1 MKLLFKF
8 NLILVAV
15 FLVAGSLIAWI
26 SWGYLRG
33 QAKREVADQARL
45 MLAMTEAV
53 RDYTSND
60 VGPKLEK
67 LPEHRSGFIAET
79 VPAFSAVT
87 VFRAVRK
94 FYPDYHYREPALAP
108 TNMKDLPADWERDK
122 IQKLRNNPNLPDD
135 VFERPTMDGLS
146 LTIVTPTRCE
156 KACLECHS
164 IPSRAPRGLIN
175 TYGRDN
181 GFGWQEGK
189 VVAARIIS
197 VPMSVPL
204 HRAHAAFNELLIF
217 LGISMLVT
225 IAALDAGVYLFVIRP
240 LKLVSATADRVSRG
254 DKNVPPV
261 SLQGNDEIASVAASF
276 NRMQV
281 SLAKALRM
289 IDEG

>member
-1 MKLLFKF
+1 MRLLFKF

-15 FLVAGSLIAWI
+15 FLVAGTLIAWAAYD
-26 SWGYLRG
+26 YLAD
-33 QAKREVADQARL
+33 QARQEVVDQARL

-67 LPEHRSGFIAET
+67 HRVSFLPEI
-79 VPAFSAVT
+79 VPAFSAKE
-87 VFRAVRK
+87 VFSTVRK
-94 FYPDYHYREPALAP
+94 SYPYADYSYREPALAP
-108 TNMKDLPADWERDK
+108 TNPQDHAEDWENEVIRKFQD
-122 IQKLRNNPNLPDD
+122 NPNLTELRNDRD
-135 VFERPTMDGLS
+135 TAIGRTLWIARPTK
-146 LTIVTPTRCE
+146 CE
-156 KACLECHS
+156 EACLLCHS
-164 IPSRAPRGLIN
+164 TPNNAPPSLIAK
-175 TYGRDN
+175 YGRDR
-181 GFGWQEGK
+181 GFGWEPGK

-197 VPMSVPL
+197 VPMSMPL
-204 HRAHAAFNELLIF
+204 RKAHEAFMGLLIF
-217 LGISMLVT
+217 LGISMVVT
-225 IAALDAGVYLFVIRP
+225 IAALDAGVYFFVIRP

-261 SLQGNDEIASVAASF
+261 SLRGKDEIASVAASF